1 MTTGAAEGWVE
12 KPGANPEGSGWKP
25 REDGRGAAS
34 DTGRK
39 AVHWPEAATGLME
52 KIVSRGNMMAA
63 YSRVMRNKGAP
74 GVDGM
79 PVTALKGY
87 LQEEWLRI
95 KEELLA
101 GKYHPQPVRKVEIP
115 KPGGGTRML
124 GIPTV
129 LDRLIQQAVHQV
141 SPQVPMGFA
150 PAGALIKR
158 SRKLGSM

>member
-1 MTTGAAEGWVE
+1 MTTGAAEDRIE
-12 KPGANPEGSGWKP
+12 MFGAIPEGSGRKP
-25 REDGRGAAS
+25 RVAGSGAANV
-34 DTGRK
+34 TGRN
-39 AVHWPEAATGLME
+39 ATRWPEAATGLME

-63 YSRVMRNKGAP
+63 YSRVVSNKGAP
-74 GVDGM
+74 GIDEM

-101 GKYHPQPVRKVEIP
+101 GTYHPQPVRKAEIP

-129 LDRLIQQAVHQV
+129 LD
-141 SPQVPMGFA
+141 
-150 PAGALIKR
+150 
-158 SRKLGSM
+158 